1 MSAYFVAD
9 QLEITDLGT
18 MNSYRSRVAA
28 TVEQYGGKFVVRGG
42 NPETIEGIW
51 SAKSIIIL
59 EFKDRDAL
67 LAWYN
72 SDEYVDLK
80 IMRIA
85 SSKANIIIVDG
96 V

>member
-1 MSAYFVAD
+1 MKGDKMPAYFIAD
-9 QLEITDLGT
+9 QLEITDLET

-28 TVEQYGGKFVVRGG
+28 TVEQNGG
-42 NPETIEGIW
+42 NPETIEGVW